1 MINGSASLQALNLCR
16 PFFAESG
23 LNAFSYSRVFRDGSR
38 CEVWSDEAAFE
49 HTFKK
54 AKYIVGAYTPQ
65 FFSRSERYSLVQKK
79 VETYP
84 RELRERYTNQ
94 LIDQREYFDHDNC
107 FMIINRREDFF
118 EYFIYYSSRE
128 NGMAVNYYLNN
139 FDKLESFASH
149 FLESAYPLIACADR
163 NRIAAKTCTPHSHKN
178 ADSTFVQALTSREKD
193 VAKLLV
199 TGATIKDVGV
209 ALRIS
214 PRTVE
219 SHVENMKGK
228 LNCGRKSSLV
238 KQLCTERKLFF

>member
-1 MINGSASLQALNLCR
+1 MTNGSVSLQALNLCR

-65 FFSRSERYSLVQKK
+65 FFSRSEHYSFLPNK

-84 RELRERYTNQ
+84 KELRERYTNQ

-128 NGMAVNYYLNN
+128 NSMAINYYLNN
-139 FDKLESFASH
+139 IDKLESFARH
-149 FLESAYPLIACADR
+149 FLESAYPLIACAER
-163 NRIAAKTCTPHSHKN
+163 NRINAKIGSFNSHKN
-178 ADSTFVQALTSREKD
+178 TESTFVQALTSREKD

-199 TGATIKDVGV
+199 MGATNKDVGV

-219 SHVENMKGK
+219 THVESMKGK

-238 KQLCTERKLFF
+238 KQLCKERKLFF